1 MLFKKVSTK
10 ELLRRSV
17 ELTNSQHK
25 TISLLEEKL
34 EKLEKEDINKKEQL
48 RLAREV
54 EKGYQNEID
63 KLNKTIDNQASKINA
78 LLSSDQNASEVD
90 LTGTEKDIAKD
101 MSKKVDKKKKKV
113 VRSKRKCYTIISN
126 RGVIYK

>member
-17 ELTNSQHK
+17 ELTNLQYK

-34 EKLEKEDINKKEQL
+34 EKLEKEDINNKEQL

-101 MSKKVDKKKKKV
+101 MSKKVDKKKKKG
-113 VRSKRKCYTIISN
+113 SKK
-126 RGVIYK
+126 